1 VLSQGDNDGFRA
13 TQMIQD
19 KAQPAENGMPFSRA
33 ATLDWII
40 WVAPFGRVGKRLIAR
55 RLKRLLSVHLLTRT
69 VPLPASL
76 SRLKRLLLVRSTAS
90 RLAETIIITLREHP
104 HAAL

>member
-33 ATLDWII
+33 APTVGALGDADWII
-40 WVAPFGRVGKRLIAR
+40 WVAPFGRAGKQSLAR
-55 RLKRLLSVHLLTRT
+55 RLKRLLS
-69 VPLPASL
+69 
-76 SRLKRLLLVRSTAS
+76 VRSTAS
-90 RLAETIIITLREHP
+90 RLAETIIITLSEHP